1 MSEVDAQMQALQDL
15 RRQVQG
21 IADIVNSKSKN
32 LEVKESLLRQGQI
45 PSTDPRDIEKNL
57 SRNLGPILA
66 PGNLGDINKIIWPYF
81 FSKIGRAHV

>member
-57 SRNLGPILA
+57 SRNLGPILDRKSTRLNSSHIPLSRMPSSA
-66 PGNLGDINKIIWPYF
+66 
-81 FSKIGRAHV
+81 